1 MQASQCNILIDE
13 HGCAIISDFG
23 LSKVMEGMDKNSSSF
38 AGSTR
43 WMAPELISALVNDE
57 GVSPPI
63 STYSDV
69 YAFGAV
75 CLEVV
80 SERLPFPH
88 RTNDEAVLID
98 IMRGVRPCRS
108 EMRGVHLTV
117 DDEEVLWRML
127 EQCWGDTRTNR
138 PTMADLVVFL
148 RTLQCTTMRQ

>member
-1 MQASQCNILIDE
+1 
-13 HGCAIISDFG
+13 
-23 LSKVMEGMDKNSSSF
+23 MEGMDKASSSF
-38 AGSTR
+38 AGSMR
-43 WMAPELISALVNDE
+43 WMAPELILALVDDE

-88 RTNDEAVLID
+88 RKNDEAVLVD

-108 EMRGVHLTV
+108 EMRGVHLAV
-117 DDEEVLWRML
+117 GDEERFWRTL
-127 EQCWGDTRTNR
+127 EQCWGDIWTNR

-148 RTLQCTTMRQ
+148 RTLHCTTTRP